1 MELIANQVVAMFRFD
16 EYLIEVCREEDGWF
30 AYLQKENYGIKMGMF
45 GVPFDRSLE
54 GFVDLVESDIEEY
67 IKIYEEEGYGS

>member
-1 MELIANQVVAMFRFD
+1 MKMVENNVVAMYRD
-16 EYLIEVCREEDGWF
+16 GECIIEICREEDAWF

-45 GVPFDRSLE
+45 GVPFDYSME
-54 GFVDLVESDIEEY
+54 VFISLVEGNLEDY

>member
-16 EYLIEVCREEDGWF
+16 EYLIEICREEDCWF
-30 AYLQKENYGIKMGMF
+30 SYLQKENYNIKMGMF

-67 IKIYEEEGYGS
+67 IELYEKEGYGS